1 MTPLPEQHP
10 MDHDDDDEA
19 IDVDD
24 DSFAMSN
31 TFENEGLADGNDA
44 SAEERRNLARTE
56 TRRVFV
62 LKTVIFVVLILAT
75 IATSVAVFSYAR
87 SEEDADFEHEFESH
101 ATKVFQSFHG
111 AVYRKLGVLD
121 TFSTSITLFA
131 LENNLTFPF
140 VTLPFYELR
149 GQATRALAEGIRLDY
164 MPLVTDALRPVWEEY
179 AQQNQGWLDAAVK
192 QDAELRRR
200 QDERFGIETVEVEPE
215 GNTAAPEPVA
225 ATNVNS
231 SMVVVETSALFA
243 TGSNNYNDR
252 IYGKFG
258 KMVTKVEEEGA
269 GPFLPIWQVSPAT
282 PTKGILNFNLLHSS
296 TGGTLRATLE
306 THKAVL
312 GEALALKDPNDK
324 SGGAWNANFLKTLQR
339 GQYRHMLDD
348 LEGDPSSNFV
358 YPIFDTFSA
367 DRSLAGA
374 IRTSIFWRKYFTDIL
389 PESSC
394 GGLIAVL
401 SNTHNQTFS
410 YRIEG
415 AKATFLGPGDH
426 HDPRFEDMGLIQDVK
441 KDLKQTSALEKTSFT
456 QADLNTDYCGY
467 TLALYPSQEFQDQF
481 HSTGPIIFSLVVV
494 AVFIVTAAIF
504 ITYDF
509 LVEKRQSVVMN
520 RAMASGAIVASL
532 FPEHVKDQLIEEKQ
546 TKQSLPISPVAKV
559 VSQASLMTNLTNS
572 TWSASNDESRR
583 SSYCS
588 SADPSMHSSLQ
599 GSPLIADLYKE
610 ASVLFCDLVGFT
622 AWSSSRKPEEVF
634 QLLEAI
640 FGAFDQAAEKR
651 RVYKIETIGDCYVAA
666 TGVPKPQVEH
676 AVILCRFAQEC
687 QAILKRVTMQ
697 LVETLG
703 EDTANLQARIGIH
716 SGPVTGGVLRA
727 NRGQRFQLFGDTMNV
742 TSRCETNGSPGRI
755 QVTQATADLLTARG
769 KSSWLTKREDL
780 VQAKGKG
787 AMQCYWVSPS
797 GPGTVTTLSTY
808 DTSTHEGSAAFGCD
822 RSVASKRDSI
832 SL

>member
-1 MTPLPEQHP
+1 MTPLPDQHP
-10 MDHDDDDEA
+10 TDHDDEA
-19 IDVDD
+19 GDD
-24 DSFAMSN
+24 DSFAMST
-31 TFENEGLADGNDA
+31 TFENEGMAVGADA

-179 AQQNQGWLDAAVK
+179 AQQNQGWLDKAVK

-200 QDERFGIETVEVEPE
+200 QDERFGIETVELEPE
-215 GNTAAPEPVA
+215 GNTAAKNA
-225 ATNVNS
+225 
-231 SMVVVETSALFA
+231 SAVFA

-252 IYGKFG
+252 IYSKFG
-258 KMVTKVEEEGA
+258 KLDGGVEEEGT

-282 PTKGILNFNLLHSS
+282 PTKGILNFNLLNSAS
-296 TGGTLRATLE
+296 GGALRATLE

-312 GEALALKDPNDK
+312 GEPLALKDPNYT
-324 SGGAWNANFLKTLQR
+324 SQGSWNANFLKTLQR

-348 LEGDPSSNFV
+348 LKGDPSSNFV

-367 DRSLAGA
+367 DRTLAGA
-374 IRTSIFWRKYFTDIL
+374 IRTSIFWRKYFIDIL
-389 PESSC
+389 PESSR

-415 AKATFLGPGDH
+415 ASATFLGPGDH
-426 HDPRFEDMGLIQDVK
+426 HDPRFEDTGLTQDVD
-441 KDLKQTSALEKTSFT
+441 KDLKQTFALEKTSFT

-467 TLALYPSQEFQDQF
+467 TLALYPSQAFQDQF
-481 HSTGPIIFSLVVV
+481 HSNGPIIFSLVVV
-494 AVFIVTAAIF
+494 AVFLVTAAIF
-504 ITYDF
+504 ITYDC

-520 RAMASGAIVASL
+520 RAVASGAIVASL

-546 TKQSLPISPVAKV
+546 TKQSLPVSPVSKV
-559 VSQASLMTNLTNS
+559 VSKAAFVTKNLTNS
-572 TWSASNDESRR
+572 TWSASNDEPRR
-583 SSYCS
+583 SSYS
-588 SADPSMHSSLQ
+588 GPADPSMHSSLQ
-599 GSPLIADLYKE
+599 GTPLIADLYEE
-610 ASVLFCDLVGFT
+610 ASILFCDLVGFT
-622 AWSSSRKPEEVF
+622 AWSSSRKPKEVF

-640 FGAFDQAAEKR
+640 FGAFDKEAEKKR
-651 RVYKIETIGDCYVAA
+651 IYKIETIGDCYVAA

-687 QAILKRVTMQ
+687 QDILKRVTMQ
-697 LVETLG
+697 LVGTLG